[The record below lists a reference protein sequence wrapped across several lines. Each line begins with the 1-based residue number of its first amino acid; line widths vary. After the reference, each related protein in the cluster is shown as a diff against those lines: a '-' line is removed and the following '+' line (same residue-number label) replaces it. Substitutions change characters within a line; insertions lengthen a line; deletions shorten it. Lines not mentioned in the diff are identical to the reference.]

1 MQLVNPK
8 SNTQGNPIIHLDV
21 YSKDADHGVDITAD
35 TQVEFFIG
43 RSASMDGDAIGAVV
57 RGNDGNWTGFVYQT
71 RYRTFKAWSF
81 ATEAEA
87 KDVLFLHIHSL
98 NRMLDETVSQF
109 TGTLPATQIRS
120 IADAGKVFSP
130 IIAQWAK
137 ENNYYFRDGY
147 MTHHD

>member
-8 SNTQGNPIIHLDV
+8 SNTQGSPIIHLGPYTTDT
-21 YSKDADHGVDITAD
+21 DHGVDITAD
-35 TQVEFFIG
+35 TKVEFFIG
-43 RSASMDGDAIGAVV
+43 RSASMDGDAIGAVLPAAN
-57 RGNDGNWTGFVYQT
+57 GTWTGFVYQT

-98 NRMLDETVSQF
+98 NRMLDETASRF
-109 TGTLPATQIRS
+109 TGTLPAARIFS
-120 IADAGKVFSP
+120 VADAGKVLSP

-147 MTHHD
+147 MTQA